1 MTTFS
6 TNGIDMNI
14 SDIITR
20 YAPIEGDRVRMSC
33 PICGGK
39 DTLTI
44 SKIDGKLLWNCYKA
58 SCATKGVQEYSRSKN
73 EIKNFLQKNYHAST
87 YCHKS
92 WRTPDQFTFFS
103 TNPRVEYYLK
113 KNNCMPAVEDKLVQ
127 VMYDPQQDRVVF
139 MVKSEG
145 VIHDAIGRSLNK
157 NVKPKW
163 YRYGKSNKLFTCG
176 KNNTAVLVED
186 AASACAVSHVA
197 TGVAL
202 MGTHMKDADLTF
214 SKTFK
219 EVKICLDPDATR
231 KALDMQKY
239 LAYIVNCNILRI
251 NDDLKYYNAEEIR
264 QLVLNNN

>member
-58 SCATKGVQEYSRSKN
+58 SCDIKGVQGYSRSKS
-73 EIKNFLQKNYHAST
+73 EIKNFLQKNYHMSD
-87 YCHKS
+87 YY
-92 WRTPDQFTFFS
+92 PDFLDLGRFTFFS
-103 TNPRVEYYLK
+103 TNSRVLSYLN
-113 KNNCMPAVEDKLVQ
+113 KNNCMDALNKKLVK
-127 VMYDPQQDRVVF
+127 VVYDPQRDRAVF
-139 MVKSEG
+139 LIDFQGKT
-145 VIHDAIGRSLNK
+145 IDAIGRSLNK
-157 NVKPKW
+157 DTKPKW

-176 KNNTAVLVED
+176 NHDTAILVED

-214 SKTFK
+214 LKTFK

-264 QLVLNNN
+264 QLVLNSN

>member
-14 SDIITR
+14 SDVITR

-33 PICGGK
+33 PICGGVN
-39 DTLTI
+39 TLTI

-58 SCATKGVQEYSRSKN
+58 SCDTKGVQEYSRSKN
-73 EIKNFLQKNYHAST
+73 EIKSFLQKNYHSVNYYQNFVIPT
-87 YCHKS
+87 
-92 WRTPDQFTFFS
+92 QFTFFS
-103 TNPRVEYYLK
+103 TNSRVIYYLK

-139 MVKSEG
+139 MVKSDG
-145 VIHDAIGRSLNK
+145 VTYDAIGRSLK
-157 NVKPKW
+157 KDIKPKW

-176 KNNTAVLVED
+176 KNDTAILVED

-214 SKTFK
+214 LKKFK

-264 QLVLNNN
+264 QLVLNSN